1 MQKLKCLEV
10 ACSDERSGLVKI
22 RQIVPGE
29 VLDLDEA
36 SGETSGAS
44 CAVELDEA
52 ACPTARF
59 CALTLRSIQGG
70 VAGQT
75 ALVHVARNLCPTLSL
90 SL

>member
-10 ACSDERSGLVKI
+10 ACSDERSCLVKI

-44 CAVELDEA
+44 CAVELDQPTCSTVA
-52 ACPTARF
+52 ACDV
-59 CALTLRSIQGG
+59 LHG
-70 VAGQT
+70 
-75 ALVHVARNLCPTLSL
+75 LVFLDA
-90 SL
+90 